1 MENTDKKW
9 DAVGR
14 VLCLID
20 EKSQQEHSHEFK
32 SGAIRL
38 SEKIGV
44 KEAAA
49 KLGIPTQRIYYWRKK
64 ADEDYLRAI
73 TASHAPGAV
82 VSIMDEFDVLC
93 KRIKTLEYE
102 KHQLSSAIDR
112 LHSLSDSY
120 KPKPP
125 RR

>member
-20 EKSQQEHSHEFK
+20 EKSQQKHSYEFK
-32 SGAIRL
+32 SGAVRL

-49 KLGIPTQRIYYWRKK
+49 KLGISIHRIYDWRRK
-64 ADEDYLRAI
+64 AYEWRIQVI
-73 TASHAPGAV
+73 TGYQAPGAV
-82 VSIMDEFDVLC
+82 VSIIDEFDVLC
-93 KRIKTLEYE
+93 NRIKTLEYE
-102 KHQLSSAIDR
+102 KQQLICAIDR